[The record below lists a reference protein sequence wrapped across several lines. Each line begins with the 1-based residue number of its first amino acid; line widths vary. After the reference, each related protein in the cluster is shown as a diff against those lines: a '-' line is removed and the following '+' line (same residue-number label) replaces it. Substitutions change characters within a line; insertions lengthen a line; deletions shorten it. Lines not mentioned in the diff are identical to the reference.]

1 MYDAGVASDDS
12 AFFNNEIQSNYPMF
26 SFSDE
31 FVLDAWAIISDAK
44 CGRMPKKKQ
53 YWPDLRYKHTLG
65 LDKFYF
71 DILYKDRLLIL
82 YWFTARKDFE
92 WTYLNAS
99 LSFEYVLEV
108 LLKFYCALFNQ

>member
-12 AFFNNEIQSNYPMF
+12 AAFNNEIQSNYPMF

-53 YWPDLRYKHTLG
+53 YWFLHFRNNTLG
-65 LDKFYF
+65 LENFYF
-71 DILYKDRLLIL
+71 NILYKDRLLIL
-82 YWFTARKDFE
+82 YWFTARNDIE
-92 WTYLNAS
+92 GD
-99 LSFEYVLEV
+99 
-108 LLKFYCALFNQ
+108 LLK